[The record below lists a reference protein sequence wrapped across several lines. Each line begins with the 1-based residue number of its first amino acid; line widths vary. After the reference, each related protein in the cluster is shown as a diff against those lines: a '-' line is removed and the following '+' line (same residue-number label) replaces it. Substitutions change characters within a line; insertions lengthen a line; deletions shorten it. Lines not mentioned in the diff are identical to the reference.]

1 MITSVVEKEE
11 SAEIEEEV
19 VGETVEVIADRETTG
34 IMVKQDCRRDNFHR
48 RGRAYND
55 VNKFNK

>member
-11 SAEIEEEV
+11 NVEIEEV
-19 VGETVEVIADRETTG
+19 VVEVIEDRETTG
-34 IMVKQDCRRDNFHR
+34 MLVKQDCRRDNFHR

-55 VNKFNK
+55 V